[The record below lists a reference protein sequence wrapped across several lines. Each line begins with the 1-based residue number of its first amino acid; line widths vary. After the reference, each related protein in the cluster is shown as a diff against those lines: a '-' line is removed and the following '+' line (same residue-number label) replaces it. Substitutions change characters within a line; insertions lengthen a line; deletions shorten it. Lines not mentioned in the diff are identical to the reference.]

1 MYSLILGTQQSE
13 QGEEKKSYSTRPGQI
28 PAGLLHVAKR
38 VQAQHGVQKSIQ
50 IKMSITFCHQVS
62 LAMETAEVEKGVF
75 GLW

>member
-1 MYSLILGTQQSE
+1 MSRERKKRATALDLGTQ
-13 QGEEKKSYSTRPGQI
+13 QI

-38 VQAQHGVQKSIQ
+38 VQVQHGVQKSIQ
-50 IKMSITFCHQVS
+50 IKMSITFCHQVN